1 MNTLTYDLQIRSL
14 CANIFIRV
22 SRALKERMPKSCQK
36 KLQKLLRKKEKRKL
50 EKGRKRATL
59 REKTR
64 AAMAQGCYHSKKF
77 QKMEISRKLD
87 IAFNDGIKVYID
99 CSYEALMSTKECNK
113 FAQQLCRLYGANKK
127 APRPLSLHLVNLSQ
141 SGPLFHACQSKC
153 DGFSNYKIGFHSE
166 TASSVTPD
174 GMELVYLSPDAEEP
188 LLSLSKNCVYIL
200 GCLVDE
206 HLLKGRSLKEAELQ
220 GCRSVRLPIQEFY
233 DHNTSGRKSSPVLA
247 INHVIDIILAYL
259 AGNGDWKTA
268 IESGLPKRFFK

>member
-1 MNTLTYDLQIRSL
+1 MGVAGAERTNAKLVDYILSNTHFT
-14 CANIFIRV
+14 
-22 SRALKERMPKSCQK
+22 ESCQK

-99 CSYEALMSTKECNK
+99 CSYEALMSTK
-113 FAQQLCRLYGANKK
+113 
-127 APRPLSLHLVNLSQ
+127 